1 MTTTSCPTGDS
12 KVATYCYQCVA
23 GPDLLKVKVENGVA
37 TAIEP
42 NFDAEGVH
50 PADGRVCVKAFGLV
64 QKTYNPNRV
73 LTPMK
78 RTNPKKGRDEDPGFV
93 PISWD
98 EALDMIAAKL
108 NTVRANGLLDTS
120 GYPRVAASF
129 GGGGTPTQYMGT
141 FPAFL
146 AAWGPVDLSFG
157 SGQGVKC
164 YHSEHLY
171 GELWHRAFIVC
182 PDTPRTKY
190 IVSFGMNV
198 EASGGVCGVWR
209 HAAARVEQGIK
220 RVQVE
225 PHLSITGACSAE
237 WVPIK
242 PKTDAAFMHAMIH
255 VMLFENA
262 RTRLDID
269 FLKHMTA
276 SPYLVAP
283 NGLYLRDPDTRKPLV
298 WDLKRAAAVPFD
310 TPDID
315 PALDGEFTAS
325 GLEVLPDNETVDHT
339 QVRVLTAFG
348 KLAEHER
355 TFTPEWAAK
364 VCDVPA
370 DTIRRVANEYLDHAQ
385 IGATIEI
392 EGRTLPFRPVAIT
405 LGKTVNNGWGGYD
418 CCWARTLMA
427 CLVGALDVPG
437 GTIGTTVRLNRPAS
451 DRQSSAKPGPDGFMD
466 YPFNPTDKENWVSR
480 PQIRNANRTLV
491 PLVANS
497 AWSAALGPTHLAW
510 MQQRHGFENF
520 PEPTQPDVWFFYRTN
535 PVVSFWDTPQVA
547 EVVAKFP
554 FVVAFTYTR
563 DETNHFADVLL
574 PDCTDLEGL
583 QLIRIGGTKYVE
595 QFWDKQGFALRQ
607 PAVAPQGEARDF
619 TWIASEL
626 ARRAG
631 IQEPYNKAI
640 NRGAAGVPLKG
651 ANYDFSLDLEQTHGV
666 EEIWDA
672 SCRAASAEL
681 TGGGEDHGLDWWR
694 EHGFRTID
702 YPRLQWYLYPHM
714 KDNNLRFEM
723 PYQERIFRIG
733 TELGHRLHESGI
745 DWWDRQLTEYRPLPD
760 FHDFSHL
767 IKSAVISNL
776 GGREEDFPFW
786 LLTAR
791 SMQYAWGGNVSLQ
804 MVREVAANVAG
815 HRGVIMNPASAAK
828 LGIEDGDLVE
838 VRSPL
843 RETRGRVVLRQGIRP
858 DTLLMVG
865 QFDHWITPY
874 AKDFDVP
881 SMNSLVPMLMDLTDA
896 TGSAAD
902 IVPVSIKRVGGA
914 Q

>member
-1 MTTTSCPTGDS
+1 MTVSSPQGTT

-23 GPDLLKVKVENGVA
+23 GPDLLKVKVEDGVA
-37 TAIEP
+37 TAVEP
-42 NFDAEGVH
+42 NFDAEDVH
-50 PADGRVCVKAFGLV
+50 PAAGRVCVKAFGLV

-73 LTPMK
+73 LQPMK
-78 RTNPKKGRDEDPGFV
+78 RTNPKKGRHEDPHFV

-98 EALDMIAAKL
+98 EALDTIGAKL
-108 NTVRANGLLDTS
+108 RGIRETGLLDAS

-129 GGGGTPTQYMGT
+129 GGGGTPTAYMGT
-141 FPAFL
+141 FPALL
-146 AAWGPVDLSFG
+146 AAWGPVDMSFG

-182 PDTPRTKY
+182 PDTPRSKY
-190 IVSFGMNV
+190 ILSFGSNI
-198 EASGGVCGVWR
+198 EASGGVCGIWR
-209 HAAARVEQGIK
+209 HAAARVEQGVK
-220 RVQVE
+220 RVQFE
-225 PHLSITGACSAE
+225 PHLSVTGGCSAE

-242 PKTDAAFMHAMIH
+242 PKTDAACMHALIH

-262 RTRLDID
+262 RSRLDID
-269 FLKHMTA
+269 FLKHRTA

-283 NGLYLRDPDTRKPLV
+283 NGFYLRDPDTRKPLV
-298 WDLKRAAAVPFD
+298 WDLKTGRAVAFD

-315 PALDGEFTAS
+315 PALDGDFIAS
-325 GLEVLPDNETVDHT
+325 GLEVLPDAELVTHEGVA
-339 QVRVLTAFG
+339 VRSAFG
-348 KLAEHER
+348 KLLDHER
-355 TFTPEWAAK
+355 GFTPEWAQGI
-364 VCDVPA
+364 CDVPA
-370 DTIRRVANEYLDHAQ
+370 ATIRRVANEYLDHAE

-392 EGRTLPFRPVAIT
+392 EGRALPYRPVAVT

-437 GTIGTTVRLNRPAS
+437 GTIGTAVRLNRPAN
-451 DRQSSAKPGPDGFMD
+451 DRQSSAKPGVDGFMD
-466 YPFNPTDKENWVSR
+466 YPFNPTDKENWISR

-510 MQQRHGFENF
+510 MQQRHGFESF

-535 PVVSFWDTPQVA
+535 PVISFWDTPQVA
-547 EVVAKFP
+547 EAVAKFP
-554 FVVAFTYTR
+554 FVVAFSYTR
-563 DETNHFADVLL
+563 DETNHFADILL

-583 QLIRIGGTKYVE
+583 QMLRIGGTKYVE
-595 QFWDKQGFALRQ
+595 QFWDHQGFALRQ
-607 PAVAPQGEARDF
+607 PAVPPQGDTRDF
-619 TWIASEL
+619 TWISTEL
-626 ARRAG
+626 ARRSG
-631 IQEPYNKAI
+631 ILDIYNKAI

-651 ANYDFSLDLEQTHGV
+651 PNYDFSLQPDRAYGV

-681 TGGGEDHGLDWWR
+681 TEGAEDHGLEWWK
-694 EHGFRTID
+694 EHGFRTIE
-702 YPRLQWYLYPHM
+702 YPRLQWYLYPHLV
-714 KDNNLRFEM
+714 DQGLRFEM
-723 PYQERIFRIG
+723 PYQERIYRIG
-733 TELGHRLHESGI
+733 EELGRRLHESGI
-745 DWWDRQLTEYRPLPD
+745 DWWDRQLTEYRPLPE

-767 IKSAVISNL
+767 IKHAVISNL
-776 GGREEDFPFW
+776 GGRDEDFPFW

-791 SMQYAWGGNVSLQ
+791 SMQYSWGGNVSLQ
-804 MVREVAANVAG
+804 MVREVAANVKG
-815 HRGVIMNPASAAK
+815 HRGVIMNPTAARK

-881 SMNSLVPMLMDLTDA
+881 SMNALVPMLMDLTDA

-902 IVPVSIKRVGGA
+902 IVPVSIKRIGGT

>member
-1 MTTTSCPTGDS
+1 MTVSNPQGTT
-12 KVATYCYQCVA
+12 KIATYCYQCVA
-23 GPDLLKVKVENGVA
+23 GPDLLKVKIEDGVA

-42 NFDAEGVH
+42 NFDAEDVH
-50 PADGRVCVKAFGLV
+50 PAAGRVCVKAFGLV

-73 LTPMK
+73 LQPMK
-78 RTNPKKGRDEDPGFV
+78 RTNPKKGRHEDPGFV

-98 EALDMIAAKL
+98 EALDTIAAKL
-108 NTVRANGLLDTS
+108 RGIRETGLLDGS

-129 GGGGTPTQYMGT
+129 GGGGTPTAYMGT
-141 FPAFL
+141 FPALL
-146 AAWGPVDLSFG
+146 AAWGPVDMSFG

-182 PDTPRTKY
+182 PDTPRSKY
-190 IVSFGMNV
+190 ILSFGSNI

-209 HAAARVEQGIK
+209 HAAARVEQGVK
-220 RVQVE
+220 RVQIE
-225 PHLSITGACSAE
+225 PHLSVTGGCSAE

-242 PKTDAAFMHAMIH
+242 PKTDAACMHAMIH

-262 RTRLDID
+262 RSRLDID
-269 FLKHMTA
+269 FLKHRTA

-283 NGLYLRDPDTRKPLV
+283 NGFYLRDPDTRKPLV
-298 WDLKRAAAVPFD
+298 WDLKAGKAVVFD

-315 PALDGEFTAS
+315 PALDGDFIAS
-325 GLEVLPDNETVDHT
+325 GLEVLPDEELVTHEGVA
-339 QVRVLTAFG
+339 VRSAFG
-348 KLAEHER
+348 KLLDHER
-355 TFTPEWAAK
+355 SFTPEWAQGI
-364 VCDVPA
+364 CDVPA
-370 DTIRRVANEYLDHAQ
+370 ATIRRVANEYLDHAE

-392 EGRTLPFRPVAIT
+392 EGRTLPYRPVAVT

-437 GTIGTTVRLNRPAS
+437 GTIGTAVRLNRPAN
-451 DRQSSAKPGPDGFMD
+451 DRQSSAKPGVDGFMD
-466 YPFNPTDKENWVSR
+466 YPFNPTDKENWISR

-510 MQQRHGFENF
+510 MQQRHGFESF

-535 PVVSFWDTPQVA
+535 PVISFWDTPQVA
-547 EVVAKFP
+547 EAVAKFP
-554 FVVAFTYTR
+554 FVVAFSYTR
-563 DETNHFADVLL
+563 DETNHFADILL

-583 QLIRIGGTKYVE
+583 QMLRIGGTKYVE
-595 QFWDKQGFALRQ
+595 QFWDHQGFALRQ
-607 PAVAPQGEARDF
+607 PAVPPQGETRDF
-619 TWIASEL
+619 TWISTEL
-626 ARRAG
+626 ARRSG
-631 IQEPYNKAI
+631 ILDTYNKAI

-651 ANYDFSLDLEQTHGV
+651 PNYDFSLQPDRAYGV

-681 TGGGEDHGLDWWR
+681 TEGAEDHGLEWWK
-694 EHGFRTID
+694 EHGFRTIE
-702 YPRLQWYLYPHM
+702 YPRLQWYLYPHLV
-714 KDNNLRFEM
+714 DLGLRFEM
-723 PYQERIFRIG
+723 PYQERISRIG
-733 TELGHRLHESGI
+733 EELGRRLHESGI
-745 DWWDRQLTEYRPLPD
+745 DWWDRQLTEYRPLPE

-767 IKSAVISNL
+767 IKHAVISNL
-776 GGREEDFPFW
+776 GGRDEDFPFW

-791 SMQYAWGGNVSLQ
+791 SMQYSWGGNVSLQ
-804 MVREVAANVAG
+804 MVREVAANVKG
-815 HRGVIMNPASAAK
+815 HRGVIMNPTAARK

-881 SMNSLVPMLMDLTDA
+881 SMNALVPMLMDLTDA

-902 IVPVSIKRVGGA
+902 IVPVSIKRIGGA